1 MKHNSSKM
9 KVSIEYIKKMLGDEG
24 LSENLGNMVR
34 IVHAENIDIRSL
46 NNLKRTLLDSKKIEN
61 NLLPL
66 QEYHDIR
73 NQIYKGQPLK
83 IEEMLLREVLVNENQ
98 IDVPKLVEV
107 IDICNFFPIKVKKIK
122 NKSSDIYQV
131 LSSNTRDTYNAKE
144 ASNGGLEPDL
154 ANNLEIIWSIL
165 HQKFK
170 NVGKAFHFFDMDD
183 NRSIDF
189 IEFFSGLDKLR
200 IKISEND
207 AYKCF

>member
-1 MKHNSSKM
+1 
-9 KVSIEYIKKMLGDEG
+9 
-24 LSENLGNMVR
+24 
-34 IVHAENIDIRSL
+34 
-46 NNLKRTLLDSKKIEN
+46 
-61 NLLPL
+61 
-66 QEYHDIR
+66 
-73 NQIYKGQPLK
+73 
-83 IEEMLLREVLVNENQ
+83 MLLKEVQVNENQ
-98 IDVPKLVEV
+98 IDLPKLVEV

-131 LSSNTRDTYNAKE
+131 LSSNTRDNYNAKE
-144 ASNGGLEPDL
+144 ASNGGLEPNL

-200 IKISEND
+200 IKISEAD
-207 AYKCF
+207 AFKCF